1 MHQIWIT
8 NMKSLRLMQ
17 HCNSPDF
24 TFSSMRCLH
33 LPMSIRERELFVW
46 LDEKFWQ
53 FWNFSSG
60 FEDWT
65 MRHIKESVCRSFEKD
80 NSIEKCT
87 DSATW
92 RFRFFS
98 WCPANTWE
106 LPKFFCLWKKSQIK
120 TGFTCLLYL
129 ALKRIKLIFHALN
142 VSVILLFAWNSA
154 TILPICFAVG
164 KNSITAN
171 YLFKQIG
178 KLSNA
183 AWKACH
189 AHLNSKKTEIQIG
202 QTATK
207 FWAVVPVRQAEK
219 SAEQSTFYNSALLG
233 VSPGIH
239 ARI

>member
-33 LPMSIRERELFVW
+33 LPMFIRERELFVW
-46 LDEKFWQ
+46 LNEKFWQ

-98 WCPANTWE
+98 WCPANTRE
-106 LPKFFCLWKKSQIK
+106 LPKFFL
-120 TGFTCLLYL
+120 
-129 ALKRIKLIFHALN
+129 
-142 VSVILLFAWNSA
+142 SVEKIPNQNWFYMS
-154 TILPICFAVG
+154 
-164 KNSITAN
+164 SISSFET
-171 YLFKQIG
+171 Y
-178 KLSNA
+178 
-183 AWKACH
+183 
-189 AHLNSKKTEIQIG
+189 
-202 QTATK
+202 
-207 FWAVVPVRQAEK
+207 
-219 SAEQSTFYNSALLG
+219 
-233 VSPGIH
+233 
-239 ARI
+239 